1 MSELGIERMKAVANH
16 KDRLFRLAG
25 WCAYASG
32 VACIFGI
39 VFLVLFFGGAGG
51 MFGTLNDIAV
61 IVQYVLALPIVFAIQ
76 RLQRPQGTKL
86 NRIATLIGLTGML
99 IVILLQ
105 TLLVTDVLP
114 FSQQVGPVIGG
125 FMVIL
130 AWFVLSAHIGR
141 DNEDVPS
148 NMTLAVFSGL
158 YIAYPFWAFSLG
170 RRLLS

>member
-1 MSELGIERMKAVANH
+1 MSTLDMKGMGAAATPQ
-16 KDRLFRLAG
+16 DRLFRVAG

-32 VACIFGI
+32 VACI
-39 VFLVLFFGGAGG
+39 FFGGAGG

-61 IVQYVLALPIVFAIQ
+61 IVQYVIALPIVFAIQ
-76 RLQRPQGTKL
+76 RLQRPQDPTL
-86 NRIATLIGLTGML
+86 NRIATLIGIAGML

-105 TLLVTDVLP
+105 TLLVLDVIP
-114 FSQQVGPVIGG
+114 FSQQIGPVIGG

-148 NMTLAVFSGL
+148 NMTLAVLAGL
-158 YIAYPFWAFSLG
+158 YIAYPVWAFSLG